1 MRVLISGASVAGPMA
16 AYWLC
21 RQGFAVT
28 VVERMPLTL
37 VRTSGH
43 AVDLFGP
50 AMDVAEW
57 TGVLPAVTDA
67 RTRTEIVSFQRLDGR
82 GVDVDVRRLVAG
94 ISGRHVEIMRG
105 ELATI
110 LYEATFMRRPEATRG
125 ICSRNSAPRQA
136 ADHPRRPRLQYPP
149 RVRVAGVCRASRCP
163 TQVLLA
169 SSA

>member
-1 MRVLISGASVAGPMA
+1 MPRQPVRVLISGASVAGPMA

-43 AVDLFGP
+43 AVELFGP

-82 GVDVDVRRLVAG
+82 GVDVDVRPWSRV
-94 ISGRHVEIMRG
+94 SRG
-105 ELATI
+105 DTSRSCAASLPPS
-110 LYEATFMRRPEATRG
+110 FMRRP
-125 ICSRNSAPRQA
+125 
-136 ADHPRRPRLQYPP
+136 L
-149 RVRVAGVCRASRCP
+149 
-163 TQVLLA
+163 
-169 SSA
+169 